1 METQIAFSLD
11 TKTKQTFSKNLK
23 KQWLTTK
30 WFFLMCIH
38 AFNEKKIFPTITTE
52 QEKMVDVNVS
62 ASEFLDTLQKEL
74 TNRSQKMNRL

>member
-1 METQIAFSLD
+1 
-11 TKTKQTFSKNLK
+11 
-23 KQWLTTK
+23 
-30 WFFLMCIH
+30 MCIH

-74 TNRSQKMNRL
+74 TNRSQKMNKL